1 MRFVATV
8 ACVRST
14 EIFPLPSYLYSS
26 HAPLCLSGFIWQCVR
41 KPQLPQRRVTGS
53 DHIAESAIQYRRDA
67 GIEGRAE
74 TTIPY
79 RPVQAEDAR

>member
-14 EIFPLPSYLYSS
+14 ETFPLPSSLYSS

-41 KPQLPQRRVTGS
+41 KPQLPQRRATGS
-53 DHIAESAIQYRRDA
+53 DHIAESAIHFGGDIKTDR
-67 GIEGRAE
+67 GAE
-74 TTIPY
+74 TAIPY
-79 RPVQAEDAR
+79 RPVQAEGAR